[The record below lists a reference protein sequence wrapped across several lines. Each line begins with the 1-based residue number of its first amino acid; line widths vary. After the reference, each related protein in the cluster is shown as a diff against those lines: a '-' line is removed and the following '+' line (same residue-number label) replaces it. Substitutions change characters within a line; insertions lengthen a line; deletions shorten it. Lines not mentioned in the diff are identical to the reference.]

1 MLYYRLY
8 FMCAKTG
15 RIMRFA
21 EYEAP
26 ADDAAMALAREH
38 EGALA
43 LELWS
48 GRRKVMRLE
57 PSDPAAQTV
66 TNWQLSRRGRT
77 QSADPRS

>member
-8 FMCAKTG
+8 FMCPRTG

-26 ADDAAMALAREH
+26 HDEAAMALAREH
-38 EGALA
+38 EGAHA

-48 GRRKVMRLE
+48 ERRKVARIE
-57 PSDPAAQTV
+57 PSDWATPTV
-66 TNWQLSRRGRT
+66 ANWQLTRRGRT
-77 QSADPRS
+77 QSADPRN